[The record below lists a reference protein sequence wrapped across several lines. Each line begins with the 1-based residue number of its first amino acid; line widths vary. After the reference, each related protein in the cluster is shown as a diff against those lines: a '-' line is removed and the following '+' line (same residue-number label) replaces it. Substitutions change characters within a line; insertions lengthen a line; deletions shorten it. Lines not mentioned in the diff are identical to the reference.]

1 MRAPSRSWLAVAPIR
16 SSNAPVPKS
25 PINCNGVSP
34 DKDQSV
40 RKSASLTT
48 PRASTA
54 SRKRTPN
61 EVKTAA
67 PPKHSK
73 ILILDFG
80 SQYTQVIARRIRELQ
95 VYSEIVPYNIP
106 LKEIVDLA
114 PNGIILSGGP
124 ASVYDK
130 GAPQIDK
137 EIFSSGI
144 PVLGICYGLMQMAHH
159 LGGKV
164 VFTGRREY
172 GAGMLQINN
181 GSQLFDGLGNQL
193 DVWNSHGDEVTAL
206 PNGFA
211 VAATTEGCNFAAV
224 EDRQRKLYGLQF
236 HPEVA
241 HTPRGREILQNFV
254 YHICHCAMD
263 WTMGSFIEEACERV
277 RAQVGDAKVVLGL
290 SGGVDSSVTAAL
302 LHKAIGDQ
310 LTCIFVN
317 NGLLRS
323 REEEV
328 VQRVFGENFHIKLKY
343 VDASDRFLKKLRG
356 IIDPEQKRKLIG
368 NEFID
373 VFQHATEELLAE
385 DRHRGAAGGGY
396 KFLAQGTLYPDVIES
411 VSIAGN
417 PSQVIKSHHNVG
429 GLPEKMHFE
438 LVEPVR
444 QLFKD
449 EVRQV
454 GLQLGLPKEI
464 VYRQPFP
471 GPGLAVR
478 ILGEVTEE
486 RLSILRAAD
495 TIVQSEME
503 AADWY
508 YKVWQSFAVLL
519 PVQSV
524 GVMGDQRTY
533 ENTVALRIVESQD
546 GMTADWVRM
555 PNEILARI
563 SNRICN
569 EVRGVNRVVYDI
581 SSKPP
586 STIEWE

>member
-1 MRAPSRSWLAVAPIR
+1 M
-16 SSNAPVPKS
+16 
-25 PINCNGVSP
+25 
-34 DKDQSV
+34 
-40 RKSASLTT
+40 
-48 PRASTA
+48 
-54 SRKRTPN
+54 
-61 EVKTAA
+61 KTAA

-95 VYSEIVPYNIP
+95 VYSEVVPFSLSAGKIKK
-106 LKEIVDLA
+106 LQ

-137 EIFSSGI
+137 TIFSLGI
-144 PVLGICYGLMQMAHH
+144 PILGICYGLMQMAHH

-172 GAGMLQINN
+172 GAGMLHVTN
-181 GSQLFDGLGNQL
+181 GSQLFDGLSSQL

-206 PNGFA
+206 PKGFL
-211 VAATTEGCNFAAV
+211 AAGRTESSDFAAV

-241 HTPRGREILQNFV
+241 HTPRGKEILQNFV

-263 WTMGSFIEEACERV
+263 WTMGSFIEEMCEGV
-277 RAQVGDAKVVLGL
+277 REQVGDEKVVLGL
-290 SGGVDSSVTAAL
+290 SGGVDSSVVAAL

-317 NGLLRS
+317 NGLLRA
-323 REEEV
+323 REEEI
-328 VQRVFGENFHIKLKY
+328 VQRVFGENFHVRLKY
-343 VDASDRFLKKLRG
+343 VDASKRFLKALKG
-356 IIDPEQKRKLIG
+356 VTDPEKKRKIIG
-368 NEFID
+368 NEFIA
-373 VFQHATEELLAE
+373 VFQNATEELLE
-385 DRHRGAAGGGY
+385 HDRKNKARKLATASPSGGGHGAY
-396 KFLAQGTLYPDVIES
+396 RFLAQGTLYPDVIES
-411 VSIAGN
+411 VSIGGN
-417 PSQVIKSHHNVG
+417 PSQVIKTHHNVG
-429 GLPEKMHFE
+429 GLPAKMHFE

-478 ILGEVTEE
+478 ILGEVTSE
-486 RLSILRAAD
+486 RLSILRDAD

-519 PVQSV
+519 PIQTV

-546 GMTADWVRM
+546 GMTADWVRV
-555 PNEILARI
+555 PYEILARI
-563 SNRICN
+563 SSRISN
-569 EVRGVNRVVYDI
+569 EVNGVNRVVFDI

>member
-1 MRAPSRSWLAVAPIR
+1 MAVRS
-16 SSNAPVPKS
+16 
-25 PINCNGVSP
+25 
-34 DKDQSV
+34 
-40 RKSASLTT
+40 
-48 PRASTA
+48 
-54 SRKRTPN
+54 
-61 EVKTAA
+61 
-67 PPKHSK
+67 KHSK

-80 SQYTQVIARRIRELQ
+80 SQYTQVIARRIRECQ
-95 VYSEIVPYNIP
+95 VYSQIVRFDTPATEIAE
-106 LKEIVDLA
+106 LK
-114 PNGIILSGGP
+114 PNGLILSGGP

-130 GAPQIDK
+130 GAPQIDPK
-137 EIFSSGI
+137 IFSLGI
-144 PVLGICYGLMQMAHH
+144 PILGICYGLMLMAHH

-172 GAGMLQINN
+172 GAGMLHIKN
-181 GSQLFDGLGNQL
+181 GSELFQGLGNQL

-206 PNGFA
+206 PKGF
-211 VAATTEGCNFAAV
+211 VVVATTDGCDYAAV
-224 EDRQRKLYGLQF
+224 EDQKRKLYGLQF

-263 WTMGSFIEEACERV
+263 WTMGSFIEEACDRV
-277 RAQVGDAKVVLGL
+277 RKQVGDQKVVLGL

-317 NGLLRS
+317 NGLLRA
-323 REEEV
+323 REEEI
-328 VQRVFGENFHIKLKY
+328 VQRVFGENFHLRLKY
-343 VDASDRFLKKLRG
+343 VDASERFLARLKG
-356 IIDPEQKRKLIG
+356 VTDPEKKRKLIG
-368 NEFID
+368 KEFIN
-373 VFQHATEELLAE
+373 VFQHATGELLE
-385 DRHRGAAGGGY
+385 QDRRNDHRKHGGY

-411 VSIAGN
+411 VSIGGN
-417 PSQVIKSHHNVG
+417 PAHVIKSHHNVG

-449 EVRQV
+449 EVRQA

-478 ILGEVTEE
+478 ILGEVTPE
-486 RLSILRAAD
+486 RLSILREAD

-508 YKVWQSFAVLL
+508 YRVWQSFAVLL

-533 ENTVALRIVESQD
+533 ENTVVLRIVQSQD
-546 GMTADWVRM
+546 GMTADWVRV
-555 PNEILARI
+555 PYELLARI
-563 SNRICN
+563 SSRISN
-569 EVRGVNRVVYDI
+569 EVKGVNRVCYDI

>member
-1 MRAPSRSWLAVAPIR
+1 M
-16 SSNAPVPKS
+16 
-25 PINCNGVSP
+25 
-34 DKDQSV
+34 
-40 RKSASLTT
+40 
-48 PRASTA
+48 
-54 SRKRTPN
+54 
-61 EVKTAA
+61 KTAA

-73 ILILDFG
+73 IVILDFG

-95 VYSEIVPYNIP
+95 VYSEVVSFDLPAA
-106 LKEIVDLA
+106 EIKNLH

-130 GAPQIDK
+130 GAPQIDP
-137 EIFSSGI
+137 EIFSLGI

-159 LGGKV
+159 LGGQV

-172 GAGMLQINN
+172 GAGMLHITN
-181 GSQLFDGLGNQL
+181 GSELFDGLGNQL

-206 PNGFA
+206 PKGFL
-211 VAATTEGCNFAAV
+211 AAGRTESSDFAAV

-241 HTPRGREILQNFV
+241 HTPRGKEILQNFV

-277 RAQVGDAKVVLGL
+277 RRQVGDEKVVLGL

-317 NGLLRS
+317 NGLLRA
-323 REEEV
+323 REEEI
-328 VQRVFGENFHIKLKY
+328 VQRVFGENFHVRLKY
-343 VDASDRFLKKLRG
+343 VDATERFLTALKG
-356 IIDPEQKRKLIG
+356 VTDPEQKRKVIG
-368 NEFID
+368 NEFIA
-373 VFQHATEELLAE
+373 VFQHATEELLAQ
-385 DRHRGAAGGGY
+385 DRQNNARKLATASPSGGGHGHY

-411 VSIAGN
+411 VSIGGN
-417 PSQVIKSHHNVG
+417 PAAVIKSHHNVG

-478 ILGEVTEE
+478 ILGEVTPE
-486 RLSILRAAD
+486 RLLILREAD
-495 TIVQSEME
+495 TIVQSEMK
-503 AADWY
+503 ASDWY
-508 YKVWQSFAVLL
+508 YRVWQSFAVLL
-519 PVQSV
+519 PVRSV

-533 ENTVALRIVESQD
+533 DNTIVLRIVESQD
-546 GMTADWVRM
+546 GMTADWVRL
-555 PNEILARI
+555 PYELLARI
-563 SNRICN
+563 SSRISN
-569 EVRGVNRVVYDI
+569 EVKGVNRVCFDI

>member
-1 MRAPSRSWLAVAPIR
+1 MAA
-16 SSNAPVPKS
+16 
-25 PINCNGVSP
+25 G
-34 DKDQSV
+34 
-40 RKSASLTT
+40 
-48 PRASTA
+48 ST
-54 SRKRTPN
+54 
-61 EVKTAA
+61 
-67 PPKHSK
+67 HSK

-80 SQYTQVIARRIRELQ
+80 SQYTQVIARRIRECQ
-95 VYSEIVPYNIP
+95 VYSEIVRFDTPAAEIAA
-106 LKEIVDLA
+106 LK
-114 PNGIILSGGP
+114 PNGLILSGGP

-130 GAPQIDK
+130 GAPQIDPQ
-137 EIFSSGI
+137 IFSLGI
-144 PVLGICYGLMQMAHH
+144 PVLGICYGLMLMAHR
-159 LGGKV
+159 LGGEV

-172 GAGMLQINN
+172 GAGMLHIRN
-181 GSQLFDGLGNQL
+181 GSELFEGLGNQL

-206 PNGFA
+206 PKGFVA
-211 VAATTEGCNFAAV
+211 VGTTQGCDFAAV
-224 EDRQRKLYGLQF
+224 EDPQRKLYGLQF

-241 HTPRGREILQNFV
+241 HTPRGREVLQNFV

-263 WTMGSFIEEACERV
+263 WTMGSFIEEACARV
-277 RAQVGDAKVVLGL
+277 RKQVGDQKVVLGL

-317 NGLLRS
+317 NGLLRA
-323 REEEV
+323 REEEI
-328 VQRVFGENFHIKLKY
+328 VQRVFGENFHVRLKY
-343 VDASDRFLKKLRG
+343 VDASERFLALLKG
-356 IIDPEQKRKLIG
+356 VTDPETKRKLIG
-368 NEFID
+368 NEFIE
-373 VFQHATEELLAE
+373 VFQHATEELLE
-385 DRHRGAAGGGY
+385 QDRRNGDRKHGGY

-411 VSIAGN
+411 VSIGGN
-417 PSQVIKSHHNVG
+417 PAQVIKSHHNVG

-444 QLFKD
+444 ELFKD
-449 EVRQV
+449 EVRQA
-454 GLQLGLPKEI
+454 GLQLGLPKEV

-478 ILGEVTEE
+478 ILGEVTPE
-486 RLSILRAAD
+486 RLSILREAD

-533 ENTVALRIVESQD
+533 ENTVVLRIVESQD
-546 GMTADWVRM
+546 GMTADWVRL
-555 PNEILARI
+555 PYELLARI
-563 SNRICN
+563 SSRISN
-569 EVRGVNRVVYDI
+569 EVKGVNRVCYDI

>member
-1 MRAPSRSWLAVAPIR
+1 M
-16 SSNAPVPKS
+16 
-25 PINCNGVSP
+25 P
-34 DKDQSV
+34 DKP
-40 RKSASLTT
+40 T
-48 PRASTA
+48 
-54 SRKRTPN
+54 
-61 EVKTAA
+61 
-67 PPKHSK
+67 HSK

-80 SQYTQVIARRIRELQ
+80 SQYTQVIARRIRECQ
-95 VYSEIVPYNIP
+95 VYSEIVRFDTPAAEVAA
-106 LKEIVDLA
+106 LK
-114 PNGIILSGGP
+114 PNGLILSGGP

-130 GAPQIDK
+130 GAPQIDS
-137 EIFSSGI
+137 EIFSLGV
-144 PVLGICYGLMQMAHH
+144 PVLGICYGLMLMAHH
-159 LGGKV
+159 LGGRV

-172 GAGMLQINN
+172 GAGVLHVEK
-181 GSQLFDGLGNQL
+181 GSELLGGLGAQI

-206 PNGFA
+206 PKGFR
-211 VAATTEGCNFAAV
+211 VAGTTEGCNHAAV
-224 EDRQRKLYGLQF
+224 EDPQRKLYGLQF

-241 HTPRGREILQNFV
+241 HTPRGKEILQNFLF
-254 YHICHCAMD
+254 HICHCAMD
-263 WTMGSFIEEACERV
+263 WTMGSFIEEACARV
-277 RAQVGDAKVVLGL
+277 RKQVGNQKVVLGL

-317 NGLLRS
+317 NGLLRA

-328 VQRVFGENFHIKLKY
+328 VQRVFGENFHVRLKY
-343 VDASDRFLKKLRG
+343 VDASDRFLALLKG
-356 IIDPEQKRKLIG
+356 VTDPETKRKLIG
-368 NEFID
+368 NEFIE
-373 VFQHATEELLAE
+373 VFQHATEELLEE
-385 DRHRGAAGGGY
+385 DQRDDEYKLATADPSRRRADGHGGY

-411 VSIAGN
+411 VSIQGN
-417 PSQVIKSHHNVG
+417 PAQVIKSHHNVG

-438 LVEPVR
+438 LVEPMR

-449 EVRQV
+449 EVRQA

-478 ILGEVTEE
+478 ILGEVTPE
-486 RLSILRAAD
+486 RLLILREAD

-533 ENTVALRIVESQD
+533 ENTVVLRIVESQD
-546 GMTADWVRM
+546 GMTADWVRL
-555 PNEILARI
+555 PYELLARI
-563 SNRICN
+563 SNRISN
-569 EVRGVNRVVYDI
+569 EVKGVNRVCYDI

>member
-1 MRAPSRSWLAVAPIR
+1 MAAHSTHSR
-16 SSNAPVPKS
+16 
-25 PINCNGVSP
+25 
-34 DKDQSV
+34 
-40 RKSASLTT
+40 
-48 PRASTA
+48 
-54 SRKRTPN
+54 
-61 EVKTAA
+61 
-67 PPKHSK
+67 

-80 SQYTQVIARRIRELQ
+80 SQYTQVIARRIRECQ
-95 VYSEIVPYNIP
+95 VYSEIVRFDTPAAEIAA
-106 LKEIVDLA
+106 LK

-130 GAPQIDK
+130 GAPQIDP
-137 EIFSSGI
+137 EVFSLGV
-144 PVLGICYGLMQMAHH
+144 PVLGICYGLMLMAYH
-159 LGGKV
+159 LGGRV

-172 GAGMLQINN
+172 GAGMLHIKN
-181 GSQLFDGLGNQL
+181 GSELLDGLGNQL

-206 PNGFA
+206 PKGFR
-211 VAATTEGCNFAAV
+211 VAGTTEGCDFAAV
-224 EDRQRKLYGLQF
+224 EDTQRKLYGLQF

-241 HTPRGREILQNFV
+241 HTPRGRELLQNFV
-254 YHICHCAMD
+254 YHICHCSMD
-263 WTMGSFIEEACERV
+263 WTMGSFIEEACARV
-277 RAQVGDAKVVLGL
+277 RKQVADQKVVLGL

-302 LHKAIGDQ
+302 LHKSIGGQ

-317 NGLLRS
+317 NGLLRA
-323 REEEV
+323 REEEI
-328 VQRVFGENFHIKLKY
+328 VQRVFGENFHVRLKY
-343 VDASDRFLKKLRG
+343 VDASKRFLTLLKG
-356 IIDPEQKRKLIG
+356 VTDPETKRKLIG
-368 NEFID
+368 NEFIK
-373 VFQHATEELLAE
+373 VFQRATEELLEE
-385 DRHRGAAGGGY
+385 DRRNGERKLATASPSGGGHGGY

-411 VSIAGN
+411 VSIQGN
-417 PSQVIKSHHNVG
+417 PAQVIKSHHNVG

-449 EVRQV
+449 EVRQA
-454 GLQLGLPKEI
+454 GLHLGLPKEI

-478 ILGEVTEE
+478 ILGEVTPE
-486 RLSILRAAD
+486 RLSILREAD

-533 ENTVALRIVESQD
+533 ENTVVLRIVESQD
-546 GMTADWVRM
+546 GMTADWVRL
-555 PNEILARI
+555 PYELLARI
-563 SNRICN
+563 STRISN
-569 EVRGVNRVVYDI
+569 EVKGVNRVCYDI

>member
-1 MRAPSRSWLAVAPIR
+1 M
-16 SSNAPVPKS
+16 
-25 PINCNGVSP
+25 
-34 DKDQSV
+34 
-40 RKSASLTT
+40 
-48 PRASTA
+48 
-54 SRKRTPN
+54 
-61 EVKTAA
+61 AA
-67 PPKHSK
+67 PATHSK
-73 ILILDFG
+73 ILLLDFG
-80 SQYTQVIARRIRELQ
+80 SQYTQVVARRVRECQ
-95 VYSEIVPYNIP
+95 VYSEIIRFDTPAAEIAA
-106 LKEIVDLA
+106 LK

-130 GAPQIDK
+130 GAPQIDP
-137 EIFSSGI
+137 EIFSLGI
-144 PVLGICYGLMQMAHH
+144 PVLGVCYGLMLMAHH
-159 LGGKV
+159 LGGQV

-172 GAGMLQINN
+172 GPGMLHIKD
-181 GSQLFDGLGNQL
+181 GSELFEGLGNQL

-206 PNGFA
+206 PKGFR
-211 VAATTEGCNFAAV
+211 VVGTTEGCDFAAV
-224 EDRQRKLYGLQF
+224 ENPERKLYGLQF

-263 WTMGSFIEEACERV
+263 WTMGSFIEEACARV
-277 RAQVGDAKVVLGL
+277 RKQVGDQKVVLGL

-317 NGLLRS
+317 NGLLRA
-323 REEEV
+323 REEEI
-328 VQRVFGENFHIKLKY
+328 VQRVFGENFHIQLKY
-343 VDASDRFLKKLRG
+343 VDASERFLSKLRG
-356 IIDPEQKRKLIG
+356 ITDPEQKRKIIG
-368 NEFID
+368 NEFIR
-373 VFQHATEELLAE
+373 VFEDAIVDLAKT
-385 DRHRGAAGGGY
+385 DQRLPVSDHKFR
-396 KFLAQGTLYPDVIES
+396 FLAQGTLYPDVIES
-411 VSIAGN
+411 VSIQGN
-417 PSQVIKSHHNVG
+417 PAQVIKSHHNVG

-449 EVRQV
+449 EVRQA

-478 ILGEVTEE
+478 ILGEVTPE
-486 RLSILRAAD
+486 RLAILREAD

-533 ENTVALRIVESQD
+533 ENTVVLRIVESQD
-546 GMTADWVRM
+546 GMTADWVRL
-555 PNEILARI
+555 PYELLARI
-563 SNRICN
+563 SSRISN
-569 EVRGVNRVVYDI
+569 EVKGVNRVCYDI